1 MEMNETTSNLVV
13 PLHWKAVVL
22 GNGSRFDWHS
32 QTARSPDD
40 RAQLEI
46 ACVYRWVFRGADGR
60 PEKFYIGQ
68 SGKFEHR
75 LPNYRS
81 EKPAAGSTEERLRH
95 EMSLCEERGGRIDLE
110 FLDLSTPLRING
122 KPISNYSLGESY
134 VRVMME
140 NIAIVTARKDGV
152 KLINRLG
159 DHTNEVKILN
169 LVKRI
174 VGQKGYPEA
183 SRLIKSLLDPDTRND
198 ERKQQ

>member
-1 MEMNETTSNLVV
+1 
-13 PLHWKAVVL
+13 
-22 GNGSRFDWHS
+22 
-32 QTARSPDD
+32 
-40 RAQLEI
+40 
-46 ACVYRWVFRGADGR
+46 
-60 PEKFYIGQ
+60 
-68 SGKFEHR
+68 
-75 LPNYRS
+75 
-81 EKPAAGSTEERLRH
+81 
-95 EMSLCEERGGRIDLE
+95 
-110 FLDLSTPLRING
+110 
-122 KPISNYSLGESY
+122 
-134 VRVMME
+134 MME